1 MDTVLASSYVQA
13 HTYAYSRLEYILY
26 DARSTLVYIYIYYNV
41 IMYLYLLGSTIEIAH
56 VRARAGTCCAL
67 CTYSCK
73 T

>member
-41 IMYLYLLGSTIEIAH
+41 IMSLYLLL
-56 VRARAGTCCAL
+56 VVL
-67 CTYSCK
+67 
-73 T
+73 